1 LEGGRRRADIV
12 PSTVPVV
19 AERER
24 LERIAEEY
32 RAKGYDVLVEPS
44 GPDLPPFLGNHRPDL
59 IARRGDERLV
69 IELRPS
75 SSEAGHSQLR
85 GLAERI
91 ERAPGWRFVLIA
103 TSPAEELLPG
113 ERLALLSEPEVE
125 EHLRQA
131 QSLLESGQR
140 EAALLLAWAA
150 VEAQLRA
157 LAKREEIP
165 LPRPETLTLLRQLV
179 SLGLIDREQYG
190 VLTEAYRARSAVA
203 HGFRREGD
211 IDSAVRALLVLSDAL
226 RE

>member
-1 LEGGRRRADIV
+1 MV
-12 PSTVPVV
+12 TSPVPVV

-24 LERIAEEY
+24 LDRIADEY

-59 IARRGDERLV
+59 IARKGEERLV

-75 SSEAGHSQLR
+75 SSEAGQTQLR

-91 ERAPGWRFVLIA
+91 EREPGWRFVLIS

-113 ERLALLSEPEVE
+113 ERLALLSELEVE

-131 QSLLESGQR
+131 QSLLESGQL
-140 EAALLLAWAA
+140 EAALLLSWAA
-150 VEAQLRA
+150 VEGQLRA

-179 SLGLIDREQYG
+179 TLGLIDRDHYRA
-190 VLTEAYRARSAVA
+190 LSEAFRARSAVA
-203 HGFRREGD
+203 HGFRPEGD
-211 IDSAVRALLVLSDAL
+211 IDSTVRALLVLSDAL
-226 RE
+226 RD